1 MFSLKPVVP
10 SVYTGRNILVLSIE
24 SQEQLQ
30 WLRQGESSQEQINS
44 NRPQVVTRVFNI
56 T

>member
-1 MFSLKPVVP
+1 MFSLKPVVR
-10 SVYTGRNILVLSIE
+10 SVYTDRNICMLSVE

-30 WLRQGESSQEQINS
+30 WLRQGESSQAQTNS
-44 NRPQVVTRVFNI
+44 DRPQVVTQVFNI